1 MIGVLSKNKLKL
13 HCVTVRWSI
22 NITHST
28 IIKKKAHIFRCSFEE
43 YSTYIVPLLL
53 NNLNL

>member
-13 HCVTVRWSI
+13 HSCDCMWEYK
-22 NITHST
+22 ITYSA
-28 IIKKKAHIFRCSFEE
+28 IIKKKAHIFRCLFEE

-53 NNLNL
+53 NDLNL